1 MRALAF
7 RSRSD
12 KLAVQDI
19 PATDPG
25 PGQVQV
31 AVKAA
36 SINGIDAAVAAG
48 YLWDMLPAAF
58 PVVLGRDMGG
68 SVAAVGEG
76 VTGFAPG
83 DRVAGVITGMTLG
96 AGTIAELVTV
106 DAGILT
112 AQPAGVSSVQ
122 AAGAGLAAVT
132 AHDLIAA
139 LALTE
144 ADVVLVSG
152 ATGGVGAYAVQMASA
167 GGALVLAT
175 ARPGEASDFVRGL
188 GADAAI
194 DYTGDLAAVVRA
206 AAPEGVTAVVHAA
219 GDVAALAARLNP
231 GGRLVSALGA
241 TAEQAGRDDITV
253 TGVMAVAEP
262 EKFAALLAS
271 VAAGKL
277 RVPVTRTSTSPL
289 DQATQALADFSGHK
303 LGKLVITVP

>member
-31 AVKAA
+31 AVEAA
-36 SINGIDAAVAAG
+36 SINGIDAAAAAG

-58 PVVLGRDMGG
+58 PVVLGRDLGG
-68 SVAAVGEG
+68 SVAAAGEA

-96 AGTIAELVTV
+96 AGTIAGMVTV

-132 AHDLIAA
+132 AHDLITA

-167 GGALVLAT
+167 DGALVLAT

-194 DYTGDLAAVVRA
+194 DYTGDLAAAVRA

-219 GDVAALAARLNP
+219 GDVAALAALLNP
-231 GGRLVSALGA
+231 DGRLVSALGA

-253 TGVMAVAEP
+253 TGVMAMAEP
-262 EKFAALLAS
+262 EKFAALLAG
-271 VAAGKL
+271 VAAGTLK
-277 RVPVTRTSTSPL
+277 VPVARSYPL
-289 DQATQALADFSGHK
+289 DQATQALADFGGHK

>member
-1 MRALAF
+1 MRALTF

-19 PATDPG
+19 PAVDPG

-31 AVKAA
+31 AVEAA
-36 SINGIDAAVAAG
+36 SINGIDAAAAAG

-58 PVVLGRDMGG
+58 PVVLGRDMAG
-68 SVAAVGEG
+68 SVAAAGEG

-96 AGTIAELVTV
+96 AGTIAGLVTV

-152 ATGGVGAYAVQMASA
+152 ATGGVGAYAIQMASA
-167 GGALVLAT
+167 AGALVLAT

-194 DYTGDLAAVVRA
+194 DYTGDLAAEVRT

-219 GDVAALAARLNP
+219 GDVAALAALLNP
-231 GGRLVSALGA
+231 DGRLVSALGA
-241 TAEQAGRDDITV
+241 TAGQAGRDDITV

-262 EKFAALLAS
+262 GKFAALLAS
-271 VAAGKL
+271 VTAGTL
-277 RVPVTRTSTSPL
+277 RVPVARSYPL

>member
-12 KLAVQDI
+12 KLAVQGI

-31 AVKAA
+31 AVEAA

-58 PVVLGRDMGG
+58 PVVLGRDVGG
-68 SVAAVGEG
+68 SVAAAGEG

-96 AGTIAELVTV
+96 AGTIAGLATV
-106 DAGILT
+106 DADILT

-194 DYTGDLAAVVRA
+194 DYTGDLAAAVRA

-219 GDVAALAARLNP
+219 GDVAALAALLNP
-231 GGRLVSALGA
+231 DGRLVSALGA
-241 TAEQAGRDDITV
+241 TGEQAGRDGITV

-262 EKFAALLAS
+262 EKFAALLAA
-271 VAAGKL
+271 VAAGTL
-277 RVPVTRTSTSPL
+277 RVPVARSYPL
-289 DQATQALADFSGHK
+289 GQATQALADFSGHK

>member
-31 AVKAA
+31 AVEAA
-36 SINGIDAAVAAG
+36 SINGIDAAAAAG
-48 YLWDMLPAAF
+48 YLWEMLPAAF

-68 SVAAVGEG
+68 SVAAAGEG

-96 AGTIAELVTV
+96 AGTLAGLVTV

-112 AQPAGVSSVQ
+112 AQPAGVSGVQ

-132 AHDLIAA
+132 AHDLIAS

-152 ATGGVGAYAVQMASA
+152 ATGGVGGYAVQMASA

-194 DYTGDLAAVVRA
+194 DYTGDLAAAVRA

-219 GDVAALAARLNP
+219 GDVAALAALLSP

-241 TAEQAGRDDITV
+241 TAEQAGRDDVTV

-262 EKFAALLAS
+262 KKFAALLAS
-271 VAAGKL
+271 VAAGTL
-277 RVPVTRTSTSPL
+277 RVPVARTYPL
-289 DQATQALADFSGHK
+289 DRATRALADFSGHK

>member
-31 AVKAA
+31 AVEAA
-36 SINGIDAAVAAG
+36 SINGIDAAAAAG
-48 YLWDMLPAAF
+48 YLWGMLPAVF
-58 PVVLGRDMGG
+58 PVVLGRDLGG
-68 SVAAVGEG
+68 SVAAAGEG

-96 AGTIAELVTV
+96 AGTIAGLVTV

-152 ATGGVGAYAVQMASA
+152 ATGGVGAYAVQMAPA

-175 ARPGEASDFVRGL
+175 ARPGEASDYVRGL

-194 DYTGDLAAVVRA
+194 DFTGDLAAAVRA

-219 GDVAALAARLNP
+219 GDVAALAALLSP

-271 VAAGKL
+271 VAAGTL
-277 RVPVTRTSTSPL
+277 RVPVARTYPL
-289 DQATQALADFSGHK
+289 DEAAEALADFSRHK
-303 LGKLVITVP
+303 LGKLAITIS

>member
-31 AVKAA
+31 AVEAA

-68 SVAAVGEG
+68 SVAAAGEG

-106 DAGILT
+106 DAGVLT

-167 GGALVLAT
+167 GGAPVLAT

-194 DYTGDLAAVVRA
+194 DYTRGPAAAVRA

-219 GDVAALAARLNP
+219 GDVAALAALLSP

-271 VAAGKL
+271 VAAGTL
-277 RVPVTRTSTSPL
+277 RVPVARTYPL
-289 DQATQALADFSGHK
+289 DQATRALADFSGHK
-303 LGKLVITVP
+303 LGKLAITIS

>member
-12 KLAVQDI
+12 KLTVQDI

-31 AVKAA
+31 AVEAA

-48 YLWDMLPAAF
+48 YLWDMLPSAF

-68 SVAAVGEG
+68 SVAAAGEW

-106 DAGILT
+106 DAGVLT
-112 AQPAGVSSVQ
+112 AQPAEVSSVQ
-122 AAGAGLAAVT
+122 AAAAGLAAVT

-152 ATGGVGAYAVQMASA
+152 ATGGVGAYAVQLASA
-167 GGALVLAT
+167 GSALVLAT

-194 DYTGDLAAVVRA
+194 DYTGDLAAAVRA
-206 AAPEGVTAVVHAA
+206 AAPEGVTAVVH
-219 GDVAALAARLNP
+219 GGPSGILTAARH
-231 GGRLVSALGA
+231 
-241 TAEQAGRDDITV
+241 TGRDTH
-253 TGVMAVAEP
+253 AH
-262 EKFAALLAS
+262 
-271 VAAGKL
+271 
-277 RVPVTRTSTSPL
+277 
-289 DQATQALADFSGHK
+289 SGHLRHHPRGPLQRESRL
-303 LGKLVITVP
+303 LGDPATGDP